1 VTHANEGRSHEGSD
15 SGDILNKGRPA
26 RWGAALVTMVLCGLL
41 IAHIT
46 AQLRGTGIGS
56 FTSIYTIVIAGFIFS
71 RFVLAAMYRAPRNA
85 RLEPN
90 LAIIVPA
97 FMESEAV
104 ARTIDSCC
112 ASAYPPDKLEI
123 VVIND
128 GSTDDTWKHM
138 NLAAARHPGRVT
150 LIDLGRN
157 QGKKAAMA
165 AGIRATSA
173 EFFICVDSDS
183 TPAPP
188 AIRKLAQGFA
198 DPKVGAIS
206 GVTHVRNADTNL
218 LTRMQA
224 ANYFVNFQL
233 FKAAES
239 RLSAVSCASGC
250 FCAYR
255 RAAVLPILE
264 KWENQKLFGRPWS
277 HGDDRALTTM
287 TLRRWKVLYDSE
299 AEAWTDVP
307 VRYRTFFKQQLRW
320 QKSFV
325 GESVALLR
333 HSWRSHP
340 IAFPSLFVASVSGI
354 ASPLVAVYQVVW
366 VPVTHT
372 TAPVFYLLSLYLL
385 YASCALFYL
394 SRRNDGTWKYAVIS
408 AFFYISFSLQIF
420 WAIIRIRDNRW
431 GTRVVTPTE
440 APTAEA
446 EPMATVVPL
455 PVVRSRGDSSRELYE
470 ANAQSLRS
478 HPRERIYT

>member
-1 VTHANEGRSHEGSD
+1 
-15 SGDILNKGRPA
+15 
-26 RWGAALVTMVLCGLL
+26 M
-41 IAHIT
+41 
-46 AQLRGTGIGS
+46 
-56 FTSIYTIVIAGFIFS
+56 
-71 RFVLAAMYRAPRNA
+71 
-85 RLEPN
+85 
-90 LAIIVPA
+90 
-97 FMESEAV
+97 
-104 ARTIDSCC
+104 
-112 ASAYPPDKLEI
+112 
-123 VVIND
+123 
-128 GSTDDTWKHM
+128 
-138 NLAAARHPGRVT
+138 
-150 LIDLGRN
+150 
-157 QGKKAAMA
+157 
-165 AGIRATSA
+165 
-173 EFFICVDSDS
+173 
-183 TPAPP
+183 
-188 AIRKLAQGFA
+188 RKLVQGFA

-206 GVTHVRNADTNL
+206 GLTHVRNADTNL

-264 KWENQKLFGRPWS
+264 EWENQKLFGRSWS

-299 AEAWTDVP
+299 AEAWTDAP

-325 GESVALLR
+325 GESVALIR

-420 WAIIRIRDNRW
+420 WAIIRICDNRW
-431 GTRVVTPTE
+431 GTRVATPE
-440 APTAEA
+440 LPAN
-446 EPMATVVPL
+446 VIPL
-455 PVVRSRGDSSRELYE
+455 RR
-470 ANAQSLRS
+470 AA
-478 HPRERIYT
+478 